1 MSAAVC
7 LRLRSG
13 SEIADDI
20 ISIRACCAI
29 PGADAASGAEEAAK
43 KTVIELDQPLDLVP
57 AYALPM
63 PCPVLI

>member
-1 MSAAVC
+1 MEKKAGERRC
-7 LRLRSG
+7 LPPPALR
-13 SEIADDI
+13 
-20 ISIRACCAI
+20 IRACCAI